1 MIESGVRERAPANTQ
16 PGTPNN
22 NETTFKFRKHSQPDS
37 SSCNSL
43 TNKSK
48 EVNEPKI
55 DPPSSMKPEPPRNSE
70 VSVVLS
76 KYKNLSQSQMQVEVD
91 AQMNVSGTRNFER
104 I

>member
-1 MIESGVRERAPANTQ
+1 
-16 PGTPNN
+16 
-22 NETTFKFRKHSQPDS
+22 
-37 SSCNSL
+37 
-43 TNKSK
+43 
-48 EVNEPKI
+48 
-55 DPPSSMKPEPPRNSE
+55 MKPEPPRNSE

>member
-1 MIESGVRERAPANTQ
+1 MIEREFREPVPANTQ

-22 NETTFKFRKHSQPDS
+22 IETTFKFRKHSQPDS

-48 EVNEPKI
+48 EVNEAKVN
-55 DPPSSMKPEPPRNSE
+55 PPSSMKPEPPRNSE

-76 KYKNLSQSQMQVEVD
+76 KYKNLSQSQMQVESP
-91 AQMNVSGTRNFER
+91 MNVSGTRNFDR